1 MRVRAGMLS
10 PLVLG
15 AAVCFGTL
23 GTSSPALAEPVLE
36 NPKVDTPKK
45 WQDAF
50 NKKDVAGVLSHLT
63 NSVVWITETGILR
76 GKAEVEKQLEGG
88 LKAGIHDEVIDSVD
102 EMVSGDNAKAD
113 GIWAF
118 KMPGKNGEDITLK
131 GYWSASYVKSDG
143 EWKLNQLTTNTT
155 PPAQ

>member
-1 MRVRAGMLS
+1 MKARAGIWS
-10 PLVLG
+10 PLALAG
-15 AAVCFGTL
+15 AVCFATARM
-23 GTSSPALAEPVLE
+23 SSPAPAEPVLE

-50 NKKDVAGVLSHLT
+50 NKKDVAGVMSHLT
-63 NSVVWITETGILR
+63 DNVVWISENGILR
-76 GKAEVEKQLEGG
+76 GKAEVEKQLEGV
-88 LKAGIHDEVIDSVD
+88 LTAGIHDEIIDSVD

-118 KMPGKNGEDITLK
+118 KILVKNGEDITLK
-131 GYWSASYVKSDG
+131 GYWSASYVKTDG

-155 PPAQ
+155 PLAQ